1 MIFERSLQRELA
13 YTAGAVFMVLLTIM
27 LTTMMI
33 RIVGFAASGEI
44 DPRDVVVLIGLTVI
58 GYLAVMLIVTLFVS
72 ILFVLTRWYRDSE
85 MVVWLASGVSQT
97 QLIKPIAV
105 FSTPI
110 IILIVFFAFVGWPW
124 SNQQSKLIKQRFQ
137 QRDEVSLL
145 APGQFRESPSSHR
158 VFFIE
163 KMSPDQGHVENVFV
177 TSTEGGK
184 VNVIVSKTGHTE
196 TRDDGDRFIV
206 LENGRRYDGEPGQP
220 NFRIM
225 EFERYGVKIQ
235 SHQVVNTP
243 TTTGI
248 STPDLLANPTRDNLA
263 EFAWRAG
270 LPLIA
275 INLMLLAI
283 PLSYQ
288 NPRRSRTINLVMAV
302 LIYLTYSNLL
312 NVVQSW
318 IEQGKMSFGV
328 GHRRTAYSSS
338 ARSSRFIFWLRIRNR
353 PLFKLSSVAVRR
365 GPDAMRIYERYFARQ
380 IYLAFVFIL
389 FAFSGL
395 FFFFDLINELN
406 TVGHGNYKF
415 ALAVLRVALQT
426 PSRFY
431 EIIPVAALISAIYVF
446 AQMAAASE
454 FTIFRVSGLS
464 TGRALRSLLKIG
476 VPIVFVTYI
485 IGEVVGP
492 YTDQLTERVRLE
504 ALGSS
509 VSTNFQSGVWVKD
522 TLTARDNG
530 EQVTRFVNVG
540 QLNPDTTIAN
550 VRIYE
555 FDSKFRLHE
564 RAHREE
570 RRV

>member
-33 RIVGFAASGEI
+33 RIVGFAAQGQI
-44 DPRDVVVLIGLTVI
+44 DPKDVVVLIGLTVI

-110 IILIVFFAFVGWPW
+110 IILIMFFAFVGWPW

-184 VNVIVSKTGHTE
+184 VNVIVSKNGHTE
-196 TRDDGDRFIV
+196 TRPDGDRFIV
-206 LENGRRYDGEPGQP
+206 LDNGRRYDGEPGQP
-220 NFRIM
+220 SFRIM
-225 EFERYGVKIQ
+225 EFERYGVKIM
-235 SHQVVNTP
+235 SHQFVNTP

-248 STPDLLANPTRDNLA
+248 STPDLLASPTNENLA

-318 IEQGKMSFGV
+318 IEQGKLSFGV
-328 GHRRTAYSSS
+328 GIVGLHIAVG
-338 ARSSRFIFWLRIRNR
+338 ALVAFIFWLRIRNR
-353 PLFKLSSVAVRR
+353 PLFKFPSLSKGA
-365 GPDAMRIYERYFARQ
+365 
-380 IYLAFVFIL
+380 
-389 FAFSGL
+389 
-395 FFFFDLINELN
+395 
-406 TVGHGNYKF
+406 
-415 ALAVLRVALQT
+415 
-426 PSRFY
+426 
-431 EIIPVAALISAIYVF
+431 
-446 AQMAAASE
+446 
-454 FTIFRVSGLS
+454 
-464 TGRALRSLLKIG
+464 
-476 VPIVFVTYI
+476 
-485 IGEVVGP
+485 
-492 YTDQLTERVRLE
+492 
-504 ALGSS
+504 
-509 VSTNFQSGVWVKD
+509 
-522 TLTARDNG
+522 
-530 EQVTRFVNVG
+530 
-540 QLNPDTTIAN
+540 
-550 VRIYE
+550 
-555 FDSKFRLHE
+555 
-564 RAHREE
+564 
-570 RRV
+570 

>member
-33 RIVGFAASGEI
+33 RIVGFAAQGQV
-44 DPRDVVVLIGLTVI
+44 DPKDVVVLIGLTVI

-97 QLIKPIAV
+97 QLIKPIAM
-105 FSTPI
+105 FSAPI
-110 IILIVFFAFVGWPW
+110 IVLIMFFAFVGWPW
-124 SNQQSKLIKQRFQ
+124 SNAQSKLIKARFQ

-145 APGQFRESPSSHR
+145 APGQFRESPTTNR

-163 KMSPDQGHVENVFV
+163 KMSPDQSQVQNVFV

-196 TRDDGDRFIV
+196 TRDGDRFIV

-220 NFRIM
+220 NFRIT
-225 EFERYGVKIQ
+225 EFERYGVKIMN
-235 SHQVVNTP
+235 HQVVNQA
-243 TTTGI
+243 TTTSI
-248 STPDLLANPTRDNLA
+248 PTPSLLRHPTKENLA

-318 IEQGKMSFGV
+318 IEQSKMSFGLGLV
-328 GHRRTAYSSS
+328 GLHVIVALIV
-338 ARSSRFIFWLRIRNR
+338 AFNFWLRVRNR
-353 PLFKLSSVAVRR
+353 PLFRLS
-365 GPDAMRIYERYFARQ
+365 M
-380 IYLAFVFIL
+380 
-389 FAFSGL
+389 
-395 FFFFDLINELN
+395 
-406 TVGHGNYKF
+406 
-415 ALAVLRVALQT
+415 
-426 PSRFY
+426 
-431 EIIPVAALISAIYVF
+431 
-446 AQMAAASE
+446 
-454 FTIFRVSGLS
+454 FT
-464 TGRALRSLLKIG
+464 RSKG
-476 VPIVFVTYI
+476 
-485 IGEVVGP
+485 
-492 YTDQLTERVRLE
+492 
-504 ALGSS
+504 A
-509 VSTNFQSGVWVKD
+509 
-522 TLTARDNG
+522 
-530 EQVTRFVNVG
+530 
-540 QLNPDTTIAN
+540 
-550 VRIYE
+550 
-555 FDSKFRLHE
+555 
-564 RAHREE
+564 
-570 RRV
+570 